1 MEVKIFLIG
10 NLIQVR
16 NEKNLADNEGVMIL
30 KRRKE
35 QMSVKRRTA
44 LSWILACVIVVA
56 GLVAYPQNAFAK
68 SNDTQIKNLVKT
80 MDTYE
85 CRVLGEEKKI
95 VKLTKAEMAKAAALT
110 LKVSDKD
117 GVDVSEFGGYV
128 TYKITNKSL
137 KKASQNLFGIA
148 LSTKNLEKKAES
160 DGIFDAYRK
169 TDGTPV
175 VYIFDGETECDY
187 VVHDIKIQKESSS
200 RYQVEKSVYYGYWGS
215 NNGQPNY
222 KIVYQVSKSAKSK
235 YGFKIKTMKVIPL

>member
-1 MEVKIFLIG
+1 
-10 NLIQVR
+10 
-16 NEKNLADNEGVMIL
+16 
-30 KRRKE
+30 
-35 QMSVKRRTA
+35 MSVKRRTA

-128 TYKITNKSL
+128 TYKITNKNL
-137 KKASQNLFGIA
+137 KKASQNLFGSA
-148 LSTKNLEKKAES
+148 LSTKDLEKKAES

-169 TDGTPV
+169 TD
-175 VYIFDGETECDY
+175 
-187 VVHDIKIQKESSS
+187 
-200 RYQVEKSVYYGYWGS
+200 
-215 NNGQPNY
+215 
-222 KIVYQVSKSAKSK
+222 
-235 YGFKIKTMKVIPL
+235 